1 MASLTA
7 FVQAV
12 TQFITGPFG
21 ISLIVIAVCAMFL
34 AAMFRAVPVMS
45 GFVALF
51 LGACAM
57 SAAWAVN
64 TFLGGGG
71 GI

>member
-1 MASLTA
+1 MNGLMN
-7 FVQAV
+7 FVTSVAE
-12 TQFITGPFG
+12 FLTGPFG
-21 ISLIVIAVCAMFL
+21 IGLIIIAVCGLFL
-34 AAMFRAVPVMS
+34 AAMFRAVQPMA

-51 LGACAM
+51 LGACAL

-64 TFLGGGG
+64 TFIGGS